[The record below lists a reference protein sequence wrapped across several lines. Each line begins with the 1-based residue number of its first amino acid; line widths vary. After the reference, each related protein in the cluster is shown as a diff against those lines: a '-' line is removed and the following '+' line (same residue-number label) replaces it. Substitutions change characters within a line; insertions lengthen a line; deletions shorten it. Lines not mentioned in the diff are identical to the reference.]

1 MKQATGQILL
11 MRPRLLK
18 TFLAVARCR
27 NITRAAE
34 EIHLAQSSVSDQIQT
49 LETELGTALFTR
61 SKQGLQLTPAGAT
74 LKSYAQDILMLAE
87 EARAAVDVAAGH
99 AAGAVTIGALETI
112 ASAKLA
118 QWLPDFQA
126 FHPDINLRLKVAG
139 SGDLLGKLEDGDID
153 VAFCFDRDGFE
164 KADERLARRT
174 LSAEPLILVVPPGE
188 AAMRGDLSALGDMRF
203 VVTEAG
209 CIYRHLFDEAFAEA
223 GIASPRFAAE
233 VGSIGTIARLVAA
246 GAGLGLVPRLAVV
259 EALDRGEVIE
269 MPWPGPV
276 KTASLAMI
284 WRRRRVQPPALKLLL
299 AAASGNFAPVKPA
312 DAHPRHAVS
321 SPS

>member
-1 MKQATGQILL
+1 MH
-11 MRPRLLK
+11 PRLLK

-49 LETELGTALFTR
+49 LETELGTVLFTR

-99 AAGAVTIGALETI
+99 AVGSVTIGALETI

-126 FHPDINLRLKVAG
+126 SHPDINLRLTVAG
-139 SGDLLGKLEDGDID
+139 SGDLLRKLEDGDID

-188 AAMRGDLSALGDMRF
+188 AAMRGDLTALGNMRF

-209 CIYRHLFDEAFAEA
+209 CIYRHLFDKAFAEA
-223 GIASPRFAAE
+223 GIASPRLAAE
-233 VGSIGTIARLVAA
+233 VGSIGMIARLVAA

-259 EALDRGEVIE
+259 DALGRGEIIE

-276 KTASLAMI
+276 RTASLAMI

-299 AAASGNFAPVKPA
+299 AAAGDSFAPLRPA
-312 DAHPRHAVS
+312 DVHPRHAVS
-321 SPS
+321 SLS

>member
-1 MKQATGQILL
+1 

-299 AAASGNFAPVKPA
+299 AAAIGNFAPVKPA